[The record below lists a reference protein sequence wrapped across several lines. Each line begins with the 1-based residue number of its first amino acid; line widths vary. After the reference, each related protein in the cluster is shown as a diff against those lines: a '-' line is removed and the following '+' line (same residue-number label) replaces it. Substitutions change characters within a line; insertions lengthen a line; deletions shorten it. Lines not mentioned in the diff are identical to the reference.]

1 MQTPDNTNRLR
12 RLSKPSPPENESVKR
27 YIMSSQSD
35 PDSPPVDIDP
45 SVIHH
50 ATVSAGLSSLQ
61 YQQIKLSKENQ
72 SLRDDIDAL
81 EQYGRR
87 DLLRIN
93 GIPDGG
99 SSETSEQTTE
109 LVKELLKS
117 VDKSIDTNDV
127 VRSHRI
133 GQPRTGSVNANGAR
147 NSVPPRPRQVIVK
160 LKDHFAKKRILKC
173 KKAMRENRDLRYIR
187 VNEDLTKIRN
197 TIAFKARQLR
207 IEHHIRDTWTVNGKI
222 FVKDNIEQVHQV
234 NTMAAFLNF
243 VSVYCCPG
251 AQNFLDR
258 LDYNRK
264 LQRPPSY
271 ETPRRLRTYA
281 ETLSTAPTVSD
292 ANLESGSLETNPG
305 PNDDLNSSGSTVNI
319 ADLSNFSELFSKS
332 VSFLHLNIQSI
343 VPKLDLIEA
352 EYDEFDILAFTESW
366 LNNNN
371 TDESIKLLNYHSPFR
386 RDRGPQKNRRWSCRI
401 C

>member
-1 MQTPDNTNRLR
+1 
-12 RLSKPSPPENESVKR
+12 
-27 YIMSSQSD
+27 MSSQSD
-35 PDSPPVDIDP
+35 PDCAPVDIDP

-61 YQQIKLSKENQ
+61 YQQENQ

-117 VDKSIDTNDV
+117 IDKSIDTNDV

-133 GQPRTGSVNANGAR
+133 GQPRTGSDNANGAR

-222 FVKDNIEQVHQV
+222 FCE
-234 NTMAAFLNF
+234 
-243 VSVYCCPG
+243 G
-251 AQNFLDR
+251 
-258 LDYNRK
+258 
-264 LQRPPSY
+264 
-271 ETPRRLRTYA
+271 
-281 ETLSTAPTVSD
+281 
-292 ANLESGSLETNPG
+292 
-305 PNDDLNSSGSTVNI
+305 
-319 ADLSNFSELFSKS
+319 
-332 VSFLHLNIQSI
+332 
-343 VPKLDLIEA
+343 
-352 EYDEFDILAFTESW
+352 
-366 LNNNN
+366 
-371 TDESIKLLNYHSPFR
+371 
-386 RDRGPQKNRRWSCRI
+386 
-401 C
+401 

>member
-1 MQTPDNTNRLR
+1 
-12 RLSKPSPPENESVKR
+12 
-27 YIMSSQSD
+27 MSIFYVTSCNHKQ
-35 PDSPPVDIDP
+35 
-45 SVIHH
+45 
-50 ATVSAGLSSLQ
+50 
-61 YQQIKLSKENQ
+61 N
-72 SLRDDIDAL
+72 
-81 EQYGRR
+81 GRR

-117 VDKSIDTNDV
+117 VDKSIDTNNL

-133 GQPRTGSVNANGAR
+133 GQPRTGSDNANGAR

-160 LKDHFAKKRILKC
+160 LKNHFAKKRILKC
-173 KKAMRENRDLRYIR
+173 KKAMRENKDLRYIR

-207 IEHHIRDTWTVNGKI
+207 IEHYIRDTWTVNGKI
-222 FVKDNIEQVHQV
+222 FVEDNIEQVHKV

-251 AQNFLDR
+251 AKNFLDR

-271 ETPRRLRTYA
+271 ETTRRLRTYA

-292 ANLESGSLETNPG
+292 ANLESGS
-305 PNDDLNSSGSTVNI
+305 
-319 ADLSNFSELFSKS
+319 
-332 VSFLHLNIQSI
+332 
-343 VPKLDLIEA
+343 VP
-352 EYDEFDILAFTESW
+352 
-366 LNNNN
+366 
-371 TDESIKLLNYHSPFR
+371 HS
-386 RDRGPQKNRRWSCRI
+386 
-401 C
+401 